1 LSAFLPILQ
10 TLELSVLAITALT
23 SRVRN
28 LVEVFRWRTEFAAA
42 IARALVKKLVLGKV
56 EFVAITGSAGKTT
69 TKDLCAGILSEK
81 GPITKTQQSSNEPAM
96 VANTVVATR
105 PSDRYS
111 IVEVSGGEPRAM
123 SWPLRLITPSIAV
136 VTLIQREH
144 ARSDFGL
151 EDIAT
156 EKFRLVQA
164 LPKDG
169 IAILNIDDPLL
180 LERGRH
186 CRRKVFWVGRSEGAT
201 LRLLECQSKWP
212 QPLTLKV
219 EYKGEDHTVVTALH
233 GEQLALS
240 VLCAL
245 AVAVAAGMELPDA
258 IKSLRK
264 LEPSEGRMQVVAAR
278 DDVTFLRDDWK
289 APLWS
294 LDAPMNFMRDAEA
307 PRKVMVIGT
316 LSDYS
321 RSASKLYPQVAERA
335 LEIADQV
342 IFVGAHAYRAT
353 KKAKGDQLE
362 RLHGFAELRQAS
374 LYLREVLR
382 PGDLVLLKGSSRA
395 DHLVRLILD
404 RESPVA
410 CWESRCGKSQFC
422 TQCPRAYDFSIPAT
436 IHSDAL
442 SATSDALPLIPSVEG
457 RIALV
462 GLGNP
467 GEKYQLTRHNAGH
480 VALDTLAQEQGMVW
494 EQIPLGQVSEGVIQG
509 VQVMLVKPDAAVNHS
524 GEVIRRMLGAD
535 ELASAA
541 VVIHDDMDLEHGT
554 VKVRRG
560 GGDGGH
566 LGVRSIIA
574 AYGTQDFQ
582 RIRLGARPQG
592 DDSKSRRLVH
602 QRLSSQELQQLTAA
616 FSSGLQQLLNQ
627 LQRHE
632 ASLVVDAEA

>member
-1 LSAFLPILQ
+1 LLFPHTPERL
-10 TLELSVLAITALT
+10 VLAITALT
-23 SRVRN
+23 SRARN

-42 IARALVKKLVLGKV
+42 MARALIKRSVLGKV
-56 EFVAITGSAGKTT
+56 EFIGITGSAGKTT
-69 TKDLCAGILSEK
+69 TKDLCAGILSDK
-81 GPITKTQQSSNEPAM
+81 GPVTKTQQSSNEPAM

-105 PSDRYS
+105 PGDRYS
-111 IVEVSGGEPRAM
+111 VVEVSGGEPRAM
-123 SWPLRLITPSIAV
+123 NWPLRLFTPSIAV

-186 CRRKVFWVGRSEGAT
+186 CRRKVIWVGRSEGAT

-212 QPLTLKV
+212 KPLTLKV

-278 DDVTFLRDDWK
+278 DDITFLRDDWK

-342 IFVGAHAYRAT
+342 IFVGVHAYRAT
-353 KKAKGDQLE
+353 KKATGEQRE
-362 RLHGFAELRQAS
+362 RLHGFADLRQTS

-404 RESPVA
+404 RENPVA

-442 SATSDALPLIPSVEG
+442 SATSDVLPLIPSVEG

-480 VALDTLAQEQGMVW
+480 IALDTLAQERGMVW

-509 VQVMLVKPDAAVNHS
+509 VQVMLVKPDAAINHS
-524 GEVIRRMLGAD
+524 GEVIRRMLGAE

-541 VVIHDDMDLEHGT
+541 AVIHDDMDLEHGK

-582 RIRLGARPQG
+582 RIRLGVRPQG
-592 DDSKSRRLVH
+592 DDRKSRRLVH

-632 ASLVVDAEA
+632 ASLVVDTEA

>member
-1 LSAFLPILQ
+1 MPILQ

-186 CRRKVFWVGRSEGAT
+186 CHRKVIWVGRSEGAT

-219 EYKGEDHTVVTALH
+219 GYEGEDHTVVTALH
-233 GEQLALS
+233 GEHLALS

-245 AVAVAAGMELPDA
+245 AVGLAAGMELPEA

-264 LEPSEGRMQVVAAR
+264 LEPSEGRMQVVAGS
-278 DDVTFLRDDWK
+278 DDVMFLRDDWK

-294 LDAPMNFMRDAEA
+294 LDAPMEFMRNAEA

-335 LEIADQV
+335 LEIADEV
-342 IFVGAHAYRAT
+342 IFVGTNAYRAT
-353 KKAKGDQLE
+353 KKAKGEQRE
-362 RLHGFAELRQAS
+362 RLHGFADLRQAS
-374 LYLREVLR
+374 LYLRKVLR

-404 RESPVA
+404 RENPVA

-422 TQCPRAYDFSIPAT
+422 THCPRAYDFTNPA
-436 IHSDAL
+436 DAL
-442 SATSDALPLIPSVEG
+442 PASSDALPLIPSVEG

-480 VALDTLAQEQGMVW
+480 IALDTLAQERGMVW

-509 VQVMLVKPDAAVNHS
+509 VQVMLVKPDAAINHS
-524 GEVIRRMLGAD
+524 GEVIRGMLGTE

-541 VVIHDDMDLEHGT
+541 AVIHDDMDLEHGK

-574 AYGTQDFQ
+574 TYGTQDFQ
-582 RIRLGARPQG
+582 RIRLGVRPQG

-602 QRLSSQELQQLTAA
+602 QRLSSQELQQLNAA
-616 FSSGLQQLLNQ
+616 FTSGLQQLLNQ